1 MKKKSCD
8 AEVNGWIMREVKKEE
23 KRGKEE
29 EKEIKEMVMAGYD
42 RDDNFEYNLNT
53 GLNLLKIYDHYSW
66 NAIEAILLKC
76 AQCMS
81 ENRDNGKKPSCQ
93 GYCALYDI
101 MREERYQLS
110 DKIVYQSK

>member
-23 KRGKEE
+23 KMNKEQ
-29 EKEIKEMVMAGYD
+29 EKYIKEMVMEGYD
-42 RDDNFEYNLNT
+42 KEDNFEYNLNT
-53 GLNLLKIYDHYSW
+53 GLNLLKIYNNYSW
-66 NAIEAILLKC
+66 NALEAILIKC

-81 ENRDNGKKPSCQ
+81 ENNEKPSCC
-93 GYCALYDI
+93 GYCALHEI

-110 DKIVYQSK
+110 DKIVYQGK